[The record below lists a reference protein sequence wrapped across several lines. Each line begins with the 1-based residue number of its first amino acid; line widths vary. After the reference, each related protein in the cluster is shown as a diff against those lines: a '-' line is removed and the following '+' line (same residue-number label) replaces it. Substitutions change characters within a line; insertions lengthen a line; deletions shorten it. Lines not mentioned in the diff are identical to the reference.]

1 MQPILPPRMTT
12 AITSKE
18 DANTLYNPSSPS
30 CQLSLPSLPS
40 LAAYPSATAESAW
53 LFISFSFSLQV
64 SISSFKMHFLL
75 YSESQSYYLMLIVG
89 RYLFVTRLART
100 ERTFLLIFFSCAER
114 KHFAKWIFVDCSV
127 FQWKSRTNS
136 LLYYAISTCCRRFP
150 VCYKRKK
157 PFRLFFY

>member
-75 YSESQSYYLMLIVG
+75 YSESQSYYLKLPLSRAVSIRDPIGKNRADLSLHIFLVCWAKTFCQMNICW
-89 RYLFVTRLART
+89 LFCFPMEISYQFFT
-100 ERTFLLIFFSCAER
+100 LLCNFNVLSPFP
-114 KHFAKWIFVDCSV
+114 
-127 FQWKSRTNS
+127 S
-136 LLYYAISTCCRRFP
+136 LL
-150 VCYKRKK
+150 
-157 PFRLFFY
+157 